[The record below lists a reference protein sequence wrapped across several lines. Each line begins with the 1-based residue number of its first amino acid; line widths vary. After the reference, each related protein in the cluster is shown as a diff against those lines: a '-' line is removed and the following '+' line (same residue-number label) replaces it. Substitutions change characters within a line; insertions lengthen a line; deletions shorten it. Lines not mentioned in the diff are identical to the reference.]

1 MQRLENK
8 YCGQR
13 MVIKPVLSI
22 KHIVW
27 KKQKQISQNWSIV
40 DENIKQDNNCLVE
53 ELKIKIKLL
62 EYENTFVREDR
73 DNNNKFFHTILDYK
87 TSLLKH
93 NETLH
98 YNPYSTR
105 SSNGSID
112 KTSKDIFN
120 NKLPADIS
128 KKIKVKEE
136 IKKLIKP

>member
-1 MQRLENK
+1 MRPDDGYKTCLVDK
-8 YCGQR
+8 THS
-13 MVIKPVLSI
+13 L
-22 KHIVW
+22 
-27 KKQKQISQNWSIV
+27 KKQKQISQNWSEV
-40 DENIKQDNNCLVE
+40 DGNIKQDNNCLVE

-73 DNNNKFFHTILDYK
+73 DNNNKLFHTILDHK

-93 NETLH
+93 NETLYH
-98 YNPYSTR
+98 NPYSTK

-128 KKIKVKEE
+128 KKVKVKEE

>member
-1 MQRLENK
+1 M
-8 YCGQR
+8 
-13 MVIKPVLSI
+13 MVIKPALWI

-27 KKQKQISQNWSIV
+27 KKQKQISQNWSKV

-87 TSLLKH
+87 TRPLKH

-98 YNPYSTR
+98 HNPYSTK

-120 NKLPADIS
+120 NKLPAD
-128 KKIKVKEE
+128 V
-136 IKKLIKP
+136 